1 MNNHIAI
8 AGGGPIGLAF
18 ALAASRLRDVN
29 VTLIERQ
36 TLALARLSG
45 HLPASAGAKFDHRAY
60 ALSPGSRKL
69 LESLGVW
76 QRLTPSRIEAVRAMQ
91 VFADASGPD
100 QPRAELDFTEGQPL
114 AFIVE
119 HSELVE
125 ALIAEVREH
134 AELINVLD
142 DTTIQGVKFASEF
155 AHQPQ
160 ASKIDLSNG
169 TTINAALL
177 IAADGANSPLRA
189 LAGIAAETKDYESD
203 GVVANF
209 NVEHHHG
216 GIARQWFGEHAVLAY
231 LPLPNQQIS
240 IVWSVSKA
248 RADALGQLDD
258 AAFAEAVAA
267 AGEHAL
273 GALALASP
281 RARFPLKRIVAEQ
294 WVQQGFALMGD
305 AAHAIHPLAG
315 QGANL
320 GLADVRTMA
329 NVLRNRSSLSGIGDL
344 ALLRQYER
352 ARREDAL
359 VMAGVTDNLRS
370 LFLSDSP
377 VAARLRRGGLNAV
390 NRLSAVKSLM
400 MSQAMK

>member
-1 MNNHIAI
+1 MDNHIVI

-18 ALAASRLRDVN
+18 ALAAARLRDVK

-45 HLPASAGAKFDHRAY
+45 HSPASAEVKFDYRAY
-60 ALSPGSRKL
+60 ALSPGSKKL

-76 QRLTPSRIEAVRAMQ
+76 KRLTSSRIEPVRAMQ
-91 VFADASGPD
+91 VFADAAARD
-100 QPRAELDFTEGQPL
+100 QPRPELDFAAGQPL

-119 HSELVE
+119 HNRLVE

-134 AELINVLD
+134 AERINVLD
-142 DTTIQGVKFASEF
+142 DTTIQGVKFA
-155 AHQPQ
+155 HQSQ
-160 ASKIDLSNG
+160 ANKIDLSNG
-169 TTINAALL
+169 KTIVAALL
-177 IAADGANSPLRA
+177 IATDGANSPLRA

-231 LPLPNQQIS
+231 LPLPDQQIS

-248 RADALGQLDD
+248 RADALGQLEDS
-258 AAFAEAVAA
+258 AFAKAVEA

-273 GALALASP
+273 GALALSSQ
-281 RARFPLKRIVAEQ
+281 RARFPLKRVVAEQ

-320 GLADVRTMA
+320 GFADVRTMVE
-329 NVLRNRSSLSGIGDL
+329 VLRSRSILSGIGDL
-344 ALLRQYER
+344 TLLRQYER

-359 VMAGVTDNLRS
+359 VMGGVTDHLRS
-370 LFLSDSP
+370 LFLSDSQT
-377 VAARLRRGGLNAV
+377 AARLRRGGLNTV

-400 MSQAMK
+400 MSHAMK

>member
-1 MNNHIAI
+1 MDNHIVI

-18 ALAASRLRDVN
+18 ALAAARLRDVK

-36 TLALARLSG
+36 TLALAQPSG
-45 HLPASAGAKFDHRAY
+45 HSPAFAGVKFDHRAY
-60 ALSPGSRKL
+60 ALSPGSKKL

-76 QRLTPSRIEAVRAMQ
+76 QRLTSSRIEPVHAMQ
-91 VFADASGPD
+91 VFADAAARD
-100 QPRAELDFTEGQPL
+100 QPRPELDFAAGQPL

-119 HSELVE
+119 HSKLVE

-134 AELINVLD
+134 GERISVLD
-142 DTTIQGVKFASEF
+142 DTTIQGVKFANEF
-155 AHQPQ
+155 ARQPQ
-160 ASKIDLSNG
+160 GNKIDLSSG
-169 TTINAALL
+169 KTIDAALL
-177 IAADGANSPLRA
+177 IATDGANSPLRA
-189 LAGIAAETKDYESD
+189 LAGIAAETNDYDSD

-231 LPLPNQQIS
+231 LPMPDQQIS
-240 IVWSVSKA
+240 MVWSVSKA
-248 RADALGQLDD
+248 RADALGQLEDS
-258 AAFAEAVAA
+258 AFAKAVET

-273 GALALASP
+273 GALTLSSE
-281 RARFPLKRIVAEQ
+281 RARFPLKRVVAER

-320 GLADVRTMA
+320 GFADVRTMA
-329 NVLRNRSSLSGIGDL
+329 EVLRSRSILSGIGDL

-359 VMAGVTDNLRS
+359 VMGGVTDHLRS
-370 LFLSDSP
+370 LFLSDSLM
-377 VAARLRRGGLNAV
+377 AARLRRGGLNTV

-400 MSQAMK
+400 MSHAMK